1 MFKRIWFNTGFNFKK
16 PTECQD
22 RLPKYIVM
30 IMKQKELTGL
40 MEAQKEPRYRKD
52 IISMSVTEMIKPLK
66 TMFSLHFLGFPDP

>member
-1 MFKRIWFNTGFNFKK
+1 
-16 PTECQD
+16 
-22 RLPKYIVM
+22 M